1 MARLPLISIWGAK
14 SGDGKTV
21 LAFALCGIA
30 PNNST
35 SKQSVTGRAR
45 PQFRIERRSSKAT
58 S

>member
-35 SKQSVTGRAR
+35 SKTVGDG
-45 PQFRIERRSSKAT
+45 T
-58 S
+58 SASAVSH